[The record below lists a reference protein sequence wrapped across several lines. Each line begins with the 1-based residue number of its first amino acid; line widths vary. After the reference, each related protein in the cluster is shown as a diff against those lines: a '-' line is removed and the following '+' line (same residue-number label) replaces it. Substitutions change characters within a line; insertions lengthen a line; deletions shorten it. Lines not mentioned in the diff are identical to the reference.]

1 MIQSVNRLI
10 QAVFCF
16 LPTKNLRIFVSFIL
30 FRELFKDIQRAILL
44 AGVQMRVGVEGHF
57 YVGMAEPALAS

>member
-16 LPTKNLRIFVSFIL
+16 LHTKNLRIFVSFIL

-57 YVGMAEPALAS
+57 YVRTAEPALAS